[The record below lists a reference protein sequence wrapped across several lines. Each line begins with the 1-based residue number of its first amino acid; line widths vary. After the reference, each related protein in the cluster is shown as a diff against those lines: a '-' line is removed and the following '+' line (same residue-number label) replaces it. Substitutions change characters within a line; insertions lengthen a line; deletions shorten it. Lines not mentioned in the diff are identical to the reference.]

1 MGFFDSPEEE
11 AAKKKVKAI
20 ATNLSTGLADKV
32 DPKDYQKILIEQNQA
47 LIGLMGL
54 MVVGQRPGLI
64 GDAFAIIHVN
74 QYYNNIDKYLK
85 K

>member
-64 GDAFAIIHVN
+64 RDAFAIIHVN